1 MAKCGGG
8 EQKRAVG
15 KSWTEHRGKVTVTDG
30 KVLRQA
36 VVERQLALIV
46 KVHGLIFSR
55 VLNAVVLLLR
65 DVIHAD
71 KSVAESLKQRAV
83 GMIEVGFL
91 VRARPAVIKIR
102 QDTTAGILESPRP
115 GALFLDIFAC
125 VVRNVTP
132 MLYI

>member
-71 KSVAESLKQRAV
+71 KSVAESLNQRAV

-91 VRARPAVIKIR
+91 LRARPAVIKITHA
-102 QDTTAGILESPRP
+102 TTAESLVFPQQRP
-115 GALFLDIFAC
+115 KFVHVSLSI
-125 VVRNVTP
+125 
-132 MLYI
+132 